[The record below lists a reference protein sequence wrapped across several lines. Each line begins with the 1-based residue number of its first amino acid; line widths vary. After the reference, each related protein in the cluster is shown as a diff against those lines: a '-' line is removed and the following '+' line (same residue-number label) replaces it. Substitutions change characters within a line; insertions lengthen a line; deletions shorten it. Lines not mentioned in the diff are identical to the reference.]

1 MVFIGRDIRH
11 GCIDYIKHRKITFLS
26 QFNFFR
32 RALQIYSFD
41 VIISI
46 PHCCF
51 IMLIHVLIIPSTTVG
66 EMWINTNP
74 MRVLLTLVDYLIAF
88 PKCGNIMIMQPN
100 SISRAIYRI
109 PIYIYKK
116 HAYRSYH
123 LTFENTYFIF
133 FKNIYNG
140 VDNRTY

>member
-1 MVFIGRDIRH
+1 MSKPLLMAFIGRDIRH
-11 GCIDYIKHRKITFLS
+11 GCIDYIKHRKITFFS

-32 RALQIYSFD
+32 RGLQIYSFD

-51 IMLIHVLIIPSTTVG
+51 IMLIHVWIIQSTTVG

-88 PKCGNIMIMQPN
+88 PKCGNIMIMQPK
-100 SISRAIYRI
+100 SISREIY
-109 PIYIYKK
+109 YLC
-116 HAYRSYH
+116 SYH

>member
-1 MVFIGRDIRH
+1 MSKPLLMAFIGRDIRH
-11 GCIDYIKHRKITFLS
+11 GCIDYIKHRKITFFS

-51 IMLIHVLIIPSTTVG
+51 IMLIHVWIIPSTTVG

-109 PIYIYKK
+109 KSMPIAHI
-116 HAYRSYH
+116 
-123 LTFENTYFIF
+123 I
-133 FKNIYNG
+133 
-140 VDNRTY
+140 